1 MESKLL
7 TLGKAT
13 FEKLF
18 EKINVAWVLFKGNSC
33 VSCNEAAA
41 KLLGYTSGVEII
53 NKHPRDMSPRIQPDG
68 VDSAKKSLDMAEMA
82 MQNGGHTFDWAHL
95 KKDGSLMMVEMT
107 LTPIEIDG
115 ENYLHAIWYDLT
127 GHVSRFESESLVQ
140 LIEKMADP
148 HMVYKNGLYI
158 ACNQAAIDVL
168 GYPDKE
174 TLLRVGYENL
184 CPPCQPDGKDSLVA
198 LAGLN
203 QLARDNGSIT
213 SDWTFLKHDGTLIN
227 ASVMATCSI
236 VNGEEITHLLWRDL
250 TEQIKAQEALKESE
264 EKLQTMY
271 DSNMEAWALWDVNSF
286 TTCNPVCLEMYGVT
300 SKEHFCTLH
309 LHDIV
314 PEKQPDG
321 TDSLEMANELIGKA
335 YAEGSARFEWQQ
347 QRCDTQE
354 LFYTEVSLSRVELS
368 GKVFMQGNI
377 RNIDDRKRAEA
388 AQQKSEGDLRTIFES
403 NRDAWVL
410 MAKGEIIDANEAALR
425 QFGYE
430 NVDTFIHTNPI
441 DWSPP
446 RQANGGDSSV
456 LAQKY
461 INTANDEG
469 SCEFEWVIER
479 HNTGQLVNVA
489 VLISRVELSG
499 RTVLQITSREITERL
514 EMQKEIAR
522 LAFEDELTGL
532 ANRRTLLDRLTR
544 LLVSYQRSHY
554 NGALLFID
562 LDHFKR
568 INDSLGHLVGDKLLQ
583 KVSKRLLACV
593 RQSDTVSRFGG
604 DEFVVM
610 LEGLDKNMAAAI
622 NKTEQT
628 CEKLLAHLN
637 VPYKVGDRKSVIGA
651 SIGITMFS
659 KDSIASELLQQ
670 SDLAM
675 YQAKTM
681 GRNRIRFFEPYMQK
695 AMDEHV
701 EIESD
706 IKDALSNNLF
716 ELHYQLQVDSDR
728 KVLGVEALLRL
739 KHPEKGYIPPMK
751 YISVAEE
758 TGLILHIG
766 HWVLETA
773 CAQLKKWQGN
783 EKTQHLTMAVN
794 VSAVE
799 FKQGSFITDIVPVI
813 ERFDINTS
821 LLKLELTETMLV
833 EDIDDII
840 NKMTLL
846 KEIGVQLSLDD
857 FGTGYSSLRYLDKL
871 PIDQL
876 KIDQSFVQP
885 IVDDTNANPIVR
897 TIIAMGQGFG
907 LNVIAEGVE
916 TVEQQAALLAYGC
929 EHYQGYL
936 YAKPMPID
944 ELSKLLECE

>member
-1 MESKLL
+1 MLA
-7 TLGKAT
+7 LGKTT

-18 EKINVAWVLFKGNSC
+18 EKVNIAWVLFKGDSC

-53 NKHPRDMSPRIQPDG
+53 NKHPHDMSPPLQPDG
-68 VDSAKKSLDMAEMA
+68 TDSAKKSLDMAKLA
-82 MQNGGHTFDWAHL
+82 TQNGGHTFDWAHL
-95 KKDGSLMMVEMT
+95 KKNGSLMMVEVT

-127 GHVSRFESESLVQ
+127 GQVSRFESESLVQ
-140 LIEKMADP
+140 LVEKMAAP
-148 HMVYKNGLYI
+148 HMVYRNGICI
-158 ACNQAAIDVL
+158 ACNQAAVDVL

-174 TLLRVGYENL
+174 TLLRVGNENSW
-184 CPPCQPDGKDSLVA
+184 PPRQPNGKDSLIATVE
-198 LAGLN
+198 LN
-203 QLARDNGSIT
+203 KLARENDSIAF
-213 SDWTFLKHDGTLIN
+213 DWTFLKLDGALIN

-236 VNGEEITHLLWRDL
+236 VNGEEVIHLLWRDL
-250 TEQIKAQEALKESE
+250 TEQLKAQEALKESE
-264 EKLQTMY
+264 EKLQTLY
-271 DSNMEAWALWDVNSF
+271 DSNMEAWALWDANSF
-286 TTCNPVCLEMYGVT
+286 ITCNPVCLEMYGVA
-300 SKEHFCTLH
+300 SKENFCALQIQ
-309 LHDIV
+309 DIV

-321 TDSLEMANELIGKA
+321 TDSLEMAKGLIAKA

-347 QRCDTQE
+347 QRYDTHE
-354 LFYTEVSLSRVELS
+354 AFYTEISLSRVEFS

-377 RNIDDRKRAEA
+377 RNIDDRKYAEA
-388 AQQKSEGDLRTIFES
+388 AQQKSERDLRTIFES
-403 NRDAWVL
+403 NPDAWVL
-410 MAKGEIIDANEAALR
+410 MSDGEIVDANQAALR

-430 NVDTFIHTNPI
+430 DLDTFIHTSPV
-441 DWSPP
+441 DWSPA
-446 RQANGGDSSV
+446 RQVNGDDSSV
-456 LAQKY
+456 LAQQY
-461 INTANDEG
+461 IDTANEEG
-469 SCEFEWVIER
+469 TCEFEWVIKKN
-479 HNTGQLVNVA
+479 NTGQLIDLA
-489 VLISRVELSG
+489 VLVSRVELSG
-499 RTVLQITSREITERL
+499 RTILQFTSREITERL
-514 EMQKEIAR
+514 EMQKEIER

-583 KVSKRLLACV
+583 KVSNRLLDCV

-610 LEGLDKNMAAAI
+610 LEGLDKDIITAVNT
-622 NKTEQT
+622 TEQT

-637 VPYKVGDRKSVIGA
+637 VPYKVGTRNSVISA

-659 KDSIASELLQQ
+659 KESVASELLQQ

-701 EIESD
+701 QIESD

-716 ELHYQLQVDSDR
+716 ELHYQLQVDSDQNT
-728 KVLGVEALLRL
+728 LGVEALLRL
-739 KHPEKGYIPPMK
+739 NHPERGYIPPMQ
-751 YISVAEE
+751 YIPIAEE

-773 CAQLKKWQGN
+773 CAQLKKWEDN

-799 FKQGSFITDIVPVI
+799 FKQGSFVTNIVPVI

-821 LLKLELTETMLV
+821 LLKFELTETMLV

-846 KEIGVQLSLDD
+846 KEIGVQFSLDD
-857 FGTGYSSLRYLDKL
+857 FGTGYSSLQYLDKL

-876 KIDQSFVQP
+876 KIDQSFVHA
-885 IVDDTNANPIVR
+885 ILNGKNANSIVQ
-897 TIIAMGQGFG
+897 TIIAMGKGFG
-907 LNVIAEGVE
+907 LDVIAEGVE
-916 TVEQQAALLAYGC
+916 TAEQQEALLAYGC

-944 ELSKLLECE
+944 ELSKLLECD